1 VRTQLKSSLNL
12 AEHCGEIMDRPLT
25 ARLTGGF
32 YLAACSAYHFLTAFF

>member
-1 VRTQLKSSLNL
+1 LNAGHNL
-12 AEHCGEIMDRPLT
+12 GEHCGEIMDRPLT